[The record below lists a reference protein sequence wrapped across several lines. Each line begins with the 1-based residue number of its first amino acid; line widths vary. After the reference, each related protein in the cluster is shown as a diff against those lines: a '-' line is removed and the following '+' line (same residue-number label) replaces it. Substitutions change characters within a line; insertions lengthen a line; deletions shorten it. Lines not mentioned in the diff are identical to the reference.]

1 MTLKLFN
8 TLSRKKE
15 EFKPIKDKEVTIYS
29 CGPTVYHYVHIGN
42 LKAMLTYDILKRYL
56 KYKGYKVKHVMNITD
71 IDDKTIR
78 DSQKEGKTLKE
89 FTEFYTKTFLDDII
103 ALNIELPDIMPKA
116 TDEIAGMAE
125 LIQILLEKEYA
136 YKTKNGDIYFKI
148 SKFKGYG
155 KLAKLDAKNLKKN
168 ADGRLNN
175 SDEYDKEDARD
186 FALWKAYTESDG
198 KVFWNTQIGK
208 GRPGWHIE
216 CSVMSSKYLGQP
228 FDIHM
233 GGIDLIF
240 PHHTNEIAQSEAAY
254 DKKFCNYWVH
264 NAHLIVNGEKM
275 SKSLGNFFTLKDL
288 TEKGHDLMAIRYE
301 LLSTHYRQ
309 RLDFREKD
317 LGEVKNT
324 LKKFKELFIKLDNA
338 KESKDNLEA
347 YKLIK
352 MVKADFE
359 KNMDDDLNIAGAL
372 SSIFTFIREVNKIID
387 NISKKDAE
395 KIKETLIEFNK
406 VLGVMD
412 YKTEYI
418 PKEIIDLAEQR
429 LKAKEEKNWEESDKL
444 RDKIKE
450 EGYQIDD
457 TKEGYILKKL

>member
-1 MTLKLFN
+1 MALKLFN

-15 EFKPIKDKEVTIYS
+15 SFKPIKDKEVTIYS

-42 LKAMLTYDILKRYL
+42 LRAMLTYDLLKRYL
-56 KYKGYKVKHVMNITD
+56 EYKGYKVKHAMNITD

-78 DSQKEGKTLKE
+78 NSQEKNKSLKE
-89 FTEFYTKTFLDDII
+89 FTEFFTKSFLDDINS
-103 ALNIELPDIMPKA
+103 LNVEMPDIMPKA
-116 TDEIAGMAE
+116 TDEIDGMVE
-125 LIQILLEKEYA
+125 LIKILLEKGYA
-136 YKTKNGDIYFKI
+136 YKTDNGDIYYKI
-148 SKFKGYG
+148 SKFKDYG
-155 KLAKLDAKNLKKN
+155 KLARLDTQNLKKN

-175 SDEYDKEDARD
+175 SDEYDKDDARD
-186 FALWKAYTESDG
+186 FALWKAHTESDG
-198 KVFWNTQIGK
+198 KVFWDTEIGK

-216 CSVMSSKYLGQP
+216 CSVLSSKYLGQP

-288 TEKGHDLMAIRYE
+288 TEKGHDLMAIRFE

-317 LGEVKNT
+317 MKEIKNT
-324 LKKFKELFIKLDNA
+324 LQKFKELFIKLDNTTGD
-338 KESKDNLEA
+338 KDNIEA

-352 MVKADFE
+352 MARADFE

-372 SSIFTFIREVNKIID
+372 SAIFTFIREVNKITD
-387 NISKKDAE
+387 KISKKDAE
-395 KIKETLIEFNK
+395 KIKEALLDFDK
-406 VLGVMD
+406 VLGVMNYEKED
-412 YKTEYI
+412 I
-418 PKEIIDLAEQR
+418 PKEITELAEQR
-429 LKAKEEKNWEESDKL
+429 LKAKQEKNWEESDKI

-450 EGYQIDD
+450 KGYQIDD
-457 TKEGYILKKL
+457 TKEGYILKKD